1 MAFGFFKK
9 KNSGKNEVNNTAN
22 QSHISPGHFNATKED
37 VERLAKEAGHIISM
51 FEHVYADK
59 NERIKYVSAL
69 AGYACHQAVVANGEP
84 LVKVETTDGL
94 EYYLGDSVNYYLL
107 EGPFSVLVFLQGC
120 YEYKTGSRN
129 KLDII
134 PVVQNAIK
142 NIGNDAYKIW
152 GEDTPDLLY
161 LRTKECWNGIY
172 QNMTGVYC
180 KNPSEWPVLYGIVLQ
195 NIILKADVDVKES
208 FYKALECVLFISK
221 MDDKSIR
228 K

>member
-1 MAFGFFKK
+1 MDFGFFKK
-9 KNSGKNEVNNTAN
+9 KNSEKNQVSMTVE
-22 QSHISPGHFNATKED
+22 QSHRSPGHFNVTRED
-37 VERLAKEAGHIISM
+37 VERLAKEAGHIIAM
-51 FEHVYADK
+51 FEHVYTDK

-69 AGYACHQAVVANGEP
+69 AGYACHQAVVANGEH
-84 LVKVETTDGL
+84 LVKVETTDVL
-94 EYYLGDSVNYYLL
+94 EYYLGYYLL

-120 YEYKTGSRN
+120 YEYKNGSRN
-129 KLDII
+129 KLDVI

-195 NIILKADVDVKES
+195 NIILKADVDVEEA

-221 MDDKSIR
+221 MDDKLIR